1 MHKVCT
7 YTTPTYFTLP
17 EGLATTHCC
26 QKLSSK
32 NVKNFAFYGAKSD
45 VVDASGLIINALS
58 IPSHKILQS

>member
-32 NVKNFAFYGAKSD
+32 NVKNFTFYGAKSD
-45 VVDASGLIINALS
+45 VVDASGFNY
-58 IPSHKILQS
+58 